1 MLEMSDRL
9 KRSLTGGGTVAVEL
23 EFFERGEESVS
34 IQDRLIIDGT
44 VSASST
50 VVSRSFNL
58 TVLDRYGV
66 LTPDDAA
73 DLFAPTGRYEVRIK
87 RGMVFAD
94 GTTEMVPL
102 IHGRIEEVEG
112 RWPELAVS
120 GYDRM
125 YSIAQYE
132 WTRPYSIARGTNV
145 ATAIAQIAVN
155 RWQRQLP
162 MDFVDTEEVLPLTAF
177 EEGQN
182 PADNLDQL
190 ATGAGLT
197 LFFDPIG
204 VLTLI
209 NTPDPATDPPVW
221 RFVEGERGTAL
232 LSGLVRRTVTE
243 GVTNGVIATGESTDN
258 TVPVRGEWWDTNP
271 ASPTYLK
278 TFGPR
283 PRRYSSPLLKT
294 NAQAAK
300 AARTVGLN
308 NLGLVDGITFPGLVI
323 PGLEPW
329 DVVYVE
335 RPAQNVADTH
345 VLDQLTFQL
354 RAQGSMNTQTRQA
367 LVTELSG

>member
-1 MLEMSDRL
+1 MLEMSTRL
-9 KRSLTGGGTVAVEL
+9 QAALTGGGQVATEL
-23 EFFERGEESVS
+23 EFFQRGGDSVA
-34 IQDRLIIDGT
+34 ILDGLIIDGSVT
-44 VSASST
+44 ASST
-50 VVSRSFNL
+50 VISRNFNL
-58 TVLDRYGV
+58 TVEDRYGV
-66 LTPDDAA
+66 LTPTDAA
-73 DLFAPTGRYEVRIK
+73 DLFAPWGRYEVRIK
-87 RGMVFAD
+87 RGMEYPD
-94 GTTEMVPL
+94 GTRELVPL
-102 IHGRIEEVEG
+102 IHGRIEELEG
-112 RWPELAVS
+112 RWPEITVS

-132 WTRPYSIARGTNV
+132 FTRPYSIARGVNV
-145 ATAIAQIAVN
+145 ADAIAELAVN

-162 MDFVDTEEVLPLTAF
+162 MDFVDTEETVPLTVF
-177 EEGQN
+177 EEGTS
-182 PADNLDQL
+182 PADSLDQL

-197 LFFDPIG
+197 LSFNPLG

-209 NTPDPATDPPVW
+209 NTPDPASDPPVW

-232 LSGLVRRTVTE
+232 LSGLTRRTITE
-243 GVTNGVIATGESTDN
+243 GATNGVVATGESTDN
-258 TVPVRGEWWDTNP
+258 DVPVRGEWWDTNP
-271 ASPTYLK
+271 ASPTYLN

-300 AARTVGLN
+300 AARTVGLS
-308 NLGLVDGITFPGLVI
+308 NLGLVDAIMFPALVI

-354 RAQGSMNTQTRQA
+354 RATGSMNSQTRQV
-367 LVTELSG
+367 LVTDIAT